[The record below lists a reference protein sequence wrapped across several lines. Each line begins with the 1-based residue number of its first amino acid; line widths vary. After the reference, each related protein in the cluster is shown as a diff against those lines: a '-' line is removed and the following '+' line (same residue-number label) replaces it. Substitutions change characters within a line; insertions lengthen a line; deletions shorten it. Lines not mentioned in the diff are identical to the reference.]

1 MNFQAFRLSV
11 IHYGQEQL
19 EILTNGFTDQL
30 GHGGSGRVYK
40 GKALDSEMA
49 IAIKCLNE
57 GERYIKM
64 WKTELTLLNKFQHKN
79 IINLVG
85 YCPAYPSLAI
95 MTEFMEKG
103 DLRQHID
110 SDINWLLRVQ
120 IAYAVAKALRE
131 VHAEGVT
138 LHHFKTSNV
147 LIDEDYTP
155 KIGDFGIAVSEEI
168 PVHWQLPGFGTY
180 GYIDPKQCE
189 VAEVEIPVY
198 SYAELKMFTNGF
210 SAENFMGKTFSSN
223 SLLYRG
229 EIVDKESNLVR
240 KVIVDLPKDKKDYY
254 LRENEKDY
262 DLKAWQTQLN
272 ALKDPTISG
281 HPNVVKLQGYCNSA
295 GNLGLVYD
303 CHALGT
309 LHSLIFDESFSWS
322 MRMKVALQLARV
334 LQFLHS
340 QEKPLILLNFEPRSI
355 LVDMDFNPLI
365 FGFAMASGGGLG
377 IFDHTVLK
385 LIFLS
390 SPQVYIDPEYSLCGM
405 PCVYS
410 FSCR

>member
-1 MNFQAFRLSV
+1 MNFQAFRPSV

-19 EILTNGFTDQL
+19 EILTNGFADQI

-103 DLRQHID
+103 DLREHVD

-120 IAYAVAKALRE
+120 IAYAVAKALRA

-138 LHHFKTSNV
+138 LHDFKTSNV

-168 PVHWQLPGFGTY
+168 PVHWQLTGFGTY
-180 GYIDPKQCE
+180 GYIDPMGPYDRGQKVDVFAYGQMLFE
-189 VAEVEIPVY
+189 LLAKEKYAGVVPSVQGQLDYHFRDQSFHQNFAEDP
-198 SYAELKMFTNGF
+198 SYNIEDGKKLYQIAKECSTVIKERPKITAVVKKFKSLK
-210 SAENFMGKTFSSN
+210 
-223 SLLYRG
+223 
-229 EIVDKESNLVR
+229 VR
-240 KVIVDLPKDKKDYY
+240 K
-254 LRENEKDY
+254 
-262 DLKAWQTQLN
+262 W
-272 ALKDPTISG
+272 
-281 HPNVVKLQGYCNSA
+281 
-295 GNLGLVYD
+295 LV
-303 CHALGT
+303 T
-309 LHSLIFDESFSWS
+309 
-322 MRMKVALQLARV
+322 
-334 LQFLHS
+334 
-340 QEKPLILLNFEPRSI
+340 
-355 LVDMDFNPLI
+355 
-365 FGFAMASGGGLG
+365 
-377 IFDHTVLK
+377 
-385 LIFLS
+385 
-390 SPQVYIDPEYSLCGM
+390 
-405 PCVYS
+405 
-410 FSCR
+410 

>member
-1 MNFQAFRLSV
+1 
-11 IHYGQEQL
+11 
-19 EILTNGFTDQL
+19 
-30 GHGGSGRVYK
+30 
-40 GKALDSEMA
+40 MA
-49 IAIKCLNE
+49 D
-57 GERYIKM
+57 
-64 WKTELTLLNKFQHKN
+64 
-79 IINLVG
+79 
-85 YCPAYPSLAI
+85 
-95 MTEFMEKG
+95 MEKPPARPSG
-103 DLRQHID
+103 DQSR
-110 SDINWLLRVQ
+110 
-120 IAYAVAKALRE
+120 
-131 VHAEGVT
+131 
-138 LHHFKTSNV
+138 
-147 LIDEDYTP
+147 
-155 KIGDFGIAVSEEI
+155 SE
-168 PVHWQLPGFGTY
+168 
-180 GYIDPKQCE
+180 QCE

-229 EIVDKESNLVR
+229 EIVDKESNLAR
-240 KVIVDLPKDKKDYY
+240 KVIVEIRK
-254 LRENEKDY
+254 NEKDY
-262 DLKAWQTQLN
+262 YRWDNEKDLDLKAWQTQLN

-281 HPNVVKLQGYCNSA
+281 HPNVVKLQGSCNSA

-365 FGFAMASGGGLG
+365 FGFAMAYGGVLG

-390 SPQVYIDPEYSLCGM
+390 SPQVYIDPEYTLCASLM
-405 PCVYS
+405 LD
-410 FSCR
+410 RLQNNLN